1 MKSDTSSFSF
11 VRCVVFA
18 VFASLISPG
27 KAAAQSACQ
36 TAGDLSCDV
45 YTQCVEANC
54 NCTATSFPYSATFG
68 PKYCQRFAAQ
78 TNFSSLGS
86 EWRDK
91 TLICLRNR
99 ISTAYVANSDASG
112 KNCDCSAIQS
122 AAIGSHSECYLS
134 APSFCQLSEDDVR
147 VLARIV
153 DAADIFAL
161 GLPGLIEM
169 GHVLASCYWD
179 QGLDKGDAITVAFV
193 SETLEEG
200 TEVASD
206 VAREVLRQAVNYAVE
221 QAQKAAE
228 EALRRL
234 YQEYFPTGPVLD

>member
-1 MKSDTSSFSF
+1 MNLHRSSFTF
-11 VRCVVFA
+11 FLNFIFA
-18 VFASLISPG
+18 LFASTFVPSTVT
-27 KAAAQSACQ
+27 AQEACQ
-36 TAGDLSCDV
+36 TTGDLSCDV
-45 YTQCVEANC
+45 YTQCIEANC
-54 NCTATSFPYSATFG
+54 NCAATSFPYSATFG

-91 TLICLRNR
+91 TLICLKNR
-99 ISTAYVANSDASG
+99 ISTAYVANSDATG

-134 APSFCQLSEDDVR
+134 APSFCKLNEDDVR
-147 VLARIV
+147 ILARIV

-161 GLPGLIEM
+161 GLPGMIEM
-169 GHVLASCYWD
+169 GHVLASCYWNE
-179 QGLDKGDAITVAFV
+179 GLDKGDAITVAFV

-200 TEVASD
+200 TELASD

-221 QAQKAAE
+221 QAQQAAE
-228 EALRRL
+228 VALRRL

>member
-1 MKSDTSSFSF
+1 MKSDILFF
-11 VRCVVFA
+11 AIVRCVVFA
-18 VFASLISPG
+18 VLGFLISTG
-27 KAAAQSACQ
+27 TAGAQGACQ
-36 TAGDLSCDV
+36 TSGDLSCNV
-45 YTQCVEANC
+45 YTKCIEANC
-54 NCTATSFPYSATFG
+54 NCAATNFPYSATFG

-91 TLICLRNR
+91 TLVCLKNR

-112 KNCDCSAIQS
+112 KNCDCSSIQS

-153 DAADIFAL
+153 DAADISAL
-161 GLPGLIEM
+161 GLPGMIEM
-169 GHVLASCYWD
+169 GHVLASCYWNE
-179 QGLDKGDAITVAFV
+179 GLDKGDAITVAFV

-206 VAREVLRQAVNYAVE
+206 VAREVLRQAVSYALE
-221 QAQKAAE
+221 QAEQAAE